1 MEMENRIKKRQKLV
15 KAGQYDVWIMAV
27 GLVAKLTVTPSSALN
42 YCSSEVDGNTSL
54 IAIPF

>member
-1 MEMENRIKKRQKLV
+1 MENRIKKRQKLV